1 MFNMKYIKYLIVFL
15 VAVAFS
21 SPIWAS
27 ALIALPT
34 NQGGTGLSSP
44 GTSGNVLTSDGT
56 IWTSAPA
63 TGGGSSATTS
73 LGSTITTV
81 SFIASP
87 QTAQTWTNMPATETE
102 IFNATSSIA
111 NNYTRQRIDLTR
123 GETFQLTGRQAV
135 AGTAGATMKMQCS
148 ADQTTWTDAGA
159 SSADIGIGTLGTQP
173 RVGNLASLNSACKG
187 YVYLRLVGTGGNA
200 VNDPSW
206 RNLKADVYLT
216 RPSVGGTSTS
226 TTEVAIAAIPQT
238 AQTWTNM
245 PAALTELF
253 GATNARFFRDTT
265 NATGYRLYVNQA
277 VAGFAGADLNLQCSA
292 DNVTFI
298 AADTGSAGEVDVGT
312 GTGLKNGNE
321 VDLVPGCIGSLYWR
335 LVGKQGN
342 GVVDPSFRQ
351 IKVQFTY
358 EEDASGGSSQWLDGL
373 ADSIYYLL
381 GNVGIGTST
390 PQAKLHVDGDVRFQ
404 GENFATTT
412 IGDFVNN
419 ITIGAIDFSGGKIP
433 FLRSITENAGALLVN
448 KGAFYIQEDA
458 ETNGPATLGFISDD
472 LNTSAGITFSTTTG
486 ALDISSQATTTAN
499 EGFDIS
505 NGCYAVDGVCITGGG
520 GDSLW
525 EYSDPFVTL
534 SSSSPILSVGWPYYS
549 LSDTIA
555 GLFLGSGDG
564 SVNSVIGFNVG
575 SDAMDFRDAS
585 GGYTFDAPILNS
597 GTGTS
602 TFAGGISI
610 ANGQSLQVSNIFG
623 YSPITVGAD
632 LNLPTNVLQAQ
643 SVVISN
649 GGADFYNASEANFYS
664 DGGSTLLG
672 RLFYPSGR
680 ILSIGTGPEYVN
692 LDTTAISGGEKN
704 VAFQNESGTVALLS
718 DIPAEYATTS
728 VDYWLTTKSTTDLAE
743 GSNLYWTDTRFDNRL
758 SATTSLPNITTLGGL
773 SLPIGQVSGLGT
785 GVATFLATPSSANL
799 DTAVTDD
806 TGSGALVFATS
817 PTLVT
822 PILGTPTS
830 VTLTNATGLP
840 VSTGISGLGTGVATF
855 LATPSSANLDTAVTD
870 DTGSGLLVFATSPVL
885 TTPNL
890 GTPSAVTLT
899 NGTGLP
905 IVAGTTGTLSV
916 ARGGTNLTASADD
929 NTMIGNGT
937 TWQTK
942 ALTDCNGAS
951 DAVTYDTATNAW
963 GCNSIGASGGGWTD
977 DGSFVRLTTAS
988 DNIGAGSATS
998 THAKMTVSDSS
1009 NQDTVLNIK
1018 SSGINDSARI
1028 EFNNSS
1034 STLWSTAEGN
1044 FYLENTWLTGDAT
1057 GNMQMWYGGL
1067 AGQNLM
1073 TWDYEGCGLGCGF
1086 SRVGINT
1093 QTPGAM
1099 LHIVRDD
1106 SDGDTEANIE
1116 LDSNS
1121 ATGEPFITFSQ
1132 NGTAKATIRYE
1143 DTSDVLQFGTTG
1155 EFFVSTGFATP
1166 ASERFSIDASGN
1178 TVFNEVA
1185 ADANFRI
1192 ESDTD
1197 IDMFILD
1204 AGLNRV
1210 GISTSTPFKTFS
1222 VDGTM
1227 AINPGALTTN
1237 TGASTYSLCL
1247 ASGGEV
1253 TKNTDAETC
1262 IASSERF
1269 KKNIENLQGGLS
1281 DVLKLQAVTFEMK
1294 DESNPGKKIGLI
1306 AEATQKVNPLLV
1318 SLDEQGKPNGIKW
1331 SHITTLLI
1339 ESVQD
1344 QQKQIDNLKL
1354 GVVEAK
1360 RSAEENWQWLAL
1372 ALLALIVGFQQLQ
1385 INRLKK

>member
-1 MFNMKYIKYLIVFL
+1 
-15 VAVAFS
+15 
-21 SPIWAS
+21 
-27 ALIALPT
+27 
-34 NQGGTGLSSP
+34 
-44 GTSGNVLTSDGT
+44 
-56 IWTSAPA
+56 
-63 TGGGSSATTS
+63 
-73 LGSTITTV
+73 
-81 SFIASP
+81 
-87 QTAQTWTNMPATETE
+87 
-102 IFNATSSIA
+102 
-111 NNYTRQRIDLTR
+111 
-123 GETFQLTGRQAV
+123 
-135 AGTAGATMKMQCS
+135 
-148 ADQTTWTDAGA
+148 
-159 SSADIGIGTLGTQP
+159 
-173 RVGNLASLNSACKG
+173 
-187 YVYLRLVGTGGNA
+187 
-200 VNDPSW
+200 
-206 RNLKADVYLT
+206 
-216 RPSVGGTSTS
+216 
-226 TTEVAIAAIPQT
+226 
-238 AQTWTNM
+238 
-245 PAALTELF
+245 
-253 GATNARFFRDTT
+253 
-265 NATGYRLYVNQA
+265 
-277 VAGFAGADLNLQCSA
+277 
-292 DNVTFI
+292 
-298 AADTGSAGEVDVGT
+298 
-312 GTGLKNGNE
+312 
-321 VDLVPGCIGSLYWR
+321 
-335 LVGKQGN
+335 
-342 GVVDPSFRQ
+342 
-351 IKVQFTY
+351 
-358 EEDASGGSSQWLDGL
+358 
-373 ADSIYYLL
+373 
-381 GNVGIGTST
+381 
-390 PQAKLHVDGDVRFQ
+390 
-404 GENFATTT
+404 
-412 IGDFVNN
+412 
-419 ITIGAIDFSGGKIP
+419 
-433 FLRSITENAGALLVN
+433 
-448 KGAFYIQEDA
+448 
-458 ETNGPATLGFISDD
+458 
-472 LNTSAGITFSTTTG
+472 
-486 ALDISSQATTTAN
+486 
-499 EGFDIS
+499 
-505 NGCYAVDGVCITGGG
+505 
-520 GDSLW
+520 
-525 EYSDPFVTL
+525 
-534 SSSSPILSVGWPYYS
+534 
-549 LSDTIA
+549 
-555 GLFLGSGDG
+555 
-564 SVNSVIGFNVG
+564 
-575 SDAMDFRDAS
+575 
-585 GGYTFDAPILNS
+585 
-597 GTGTS
+597 
-602 TFAGGISI
+602 
-610 ANGQSLQVSNIFG
+610 
-623 YSPITVGAD
+623 
-632 LNLPTNVLQAQ
+632 
-643 SVVISN
+643 
-649 GGADFYNASEANFYS
+649 
-664 DGGSTLLG
+664 
-672 RLFYPSGR
+672 
-680 ILSIGTGPEYVN
+680 
-692 LDTTAISGGEKN
+692 
-704 VAFQNESGTVALLS
+704 
-718 DIPAEYATTS
+718 
-728 VDYWLTTKSTTDLAE
+728 
-743 GSNLYWTDTRFDNRL
+743 
-758 SATTSLPNITTLGGL
+758 
-773 SLPIGQVSGLGT
+773 
-785 GVATFLATPSSANL
+785 
-799 DTAVTDD
+799 
-806 TGSGALVFATS
+806 
-817 PTLVT
+817 
-822 PILGTPTS
+822 
-830 VTLTNATGLP
+830 
-840 VSTGISGLGTGVATF
+840 VATF

-929 NTMIGNGT
+929 NVMVGNGT

-977 DGSFVRLTTAS
+977 YGSFVRLTTAS

-1034 STLWSTAEGN
+1034 STLWSTAKGN